1 MAPEVSPS
9 ARVPA
14 FLAGGGEM
22 GARMRA
28 NNWGMSLL
36 GPPERWAQPLK
47 TLVAVMLA
55 SNQPMFVAWGPKR
68 LMLYNDGYAE
78 ILGLKHPAALGQ
90 SFERVW
96 SEIWDELEPI
106 MASCYDGEPTQM
118 DDITLLMHRHGYP
131 EETHFAFSYTPVR
144 DEAGRVAGVFCPCTE
159 TTAKVLAARRQ
170 AFRLGLEDRLG
181 GLSDPR
187 QAMAAAAEA
196 LGRHLDAAQVGYAE
210 VDGDGHATT
219 GGEFHDGRLPGFLP
233 GRYRLKDYG
242 TAMAADMAAGRI
254 VAVHDVR
261 EDARTSSPDALTAYA
276 AISLR
281 AFVIIPLVKQGLL
294 TAYLYAAHPEP
305 RHWSDED
312 VLLAREVAERTWAAV
327 EQARAEAALRE
338 SEGRFRFLDRLG
350 EVTARASAP
359 REIMAATAGLLGEY
373 LRTTRCAYADV
384 DADNDRFTIRDDW
397 TDGAASSA
405 GEYSLNLFGSRA
417 ADDMRTGRTL
427 IVRDV
432 DGELATGDGG
442 AMFNAIGVKAIVCC
456 PLVKRERLVAMMA
469 VHQSSPR
476 DWTAGE
482 VALLETVV
490 ERAWAHIER
499 VRAEEA
505 LRESEARFRLMADA
519 VPQIIWIT
527 DAEGRTEFFNR
538 QWSDYTGVL
547 YEPTTAAEVAAS
559 FVHPDDAALTMERFE
574 EARRASSTFLVEHRI
589 RSKTGDWRWFLV
601 RGEPHRDPG
610 TGRITRWFGASV
622 DIHDRRHA
630 ETALRESEARWRG
643 LFERMQEGFALCELI
658 HDAEGRAV
666 DYRHLEL
673 NAAWERL
680 TGVPSEAVQGRL
692 ASEAIPGLEPFWL
705 ETYARVVETGE
716 PAHFEHY
723 LAAYGRWFEVT
734 AYRTEPGRFAA
745 VFSNVTGRRR
755 AEERQALL
763 AREVDHR
770 AKNTLAVVQAALR
783 LTKAPDLP
791 GYIRAIEGRVGALA
805 RAQTLLAD
813 DRWAGTDLRTLLRG
827 ELAPFLGA
835 GNGGGPLAELDG
847 PDVALPAGAAQPL
860 AMAVHELATNALKY
874 GALSVPTGRIA
885 MSWRLDGGPS
895 GILRL
900 CWAERGGP
908 PVTAPPSRRG
918 FGSRVLEGTVRGQLD
933 GTLVLLWDAAGLVCD
948 MDVPLGRDSLP
959 GGVVGADADVILP

>member
-1 MAPEVSPS
+1 MAVEGSPS

-28 NNWGMSLL
+28 HDWGMSLL

-55 SNQPMFVAWGPKR
+55 SNQPMFVAWGPQR
-68 LMLYNDGYAE
+68 LMLYNDSYSE

-90 SFERVW
+90 PFEQVW

-106 MASCYDGEPTQM
+106 MARCYDGEPTQM
-118 DDITLLMHRHGYP
+118 DDITLLMHRHGYL

-144 DEAGRVAGVFCPCTE
+144 DEAGGVTGVFCACAE
-159 TTAKVLAARRQ
+159 TTAKVLAERRQ
-170 AFRLGLEDRLG
+170 AFRLGLEDKLG

-187 QAMAAAAEA
+187 QAMAAAAKA
-196 LGRHLDAAQVGYAE
+196 LGCHLDAAQVGYAE
-210 VDGDGHATT
+210 VDRDGHATT

-254 VAVHDVR
+254 VVVHDVW
-261 EDARTSSPDALTAYA
+261 EDARTSSSDILTAYT

-281 AFVIIPLVKQGLL
+281 AFVIIPLVKEGRL
-294 TAYLYAAHPEP
+294 TAYLYAAHSEP
-305 RHWSDED
+305 RRWSDED

-350 EVTARASAP
+350 QVTAHATAP

-405 GEYSLNLFGSRA
+405 GEYSLDLFGSRA
-417 ADDMRTGRTL
+417 AAEMRTGRTL

-432 DGELATGDGG
+432 DKELATGDGG
-442 AMFNAIGVKAIVCC
+442 AMFNAIGIKAIVCC

-505 LRESEARFRLMADA
+505 LRESEARFRLTADA

-538 QWSDYTGVL
+538 QWSDYTGVP
-547 YEPTTAAEVAAS
+547 YEPATAAEVAAS

-574 EARRASSTFLVEHRI
+574 EARRTGGTFLVEHRI
-589 RSKTGDWRWFLV
+589 RSKAGDWRWFLV
-601 RGEPHRDPG
+601 RGEPHRDPRSS
-610 TGRITRWFGASV
+610 RITRWFGASV

-658 HDAEGRAV
+658 YGAEGRAV

-680 TGVPSEAVQGRL
+680 TGVPNEAVQGRL

-783 LTKAPDLP
+783 LTKAPDLS

-813 DRWAGTDLRTLLRG
+813 DRWAGADLRTLLRG

-835 GNGGGPLAELDG
+835 SNGGGPLAELDG
-847 PDVALPAGAAQPL
+847 PAVALPAGAAQPL

-874 GALSVPTGRIA
+874 GALSVPTGRVA
-885 MSWRLDGGPS
+885 VSWRLESEPLGT
-895 GILRL
+895 LRL
-900 CWAERGGP
+900 RWAERGGP

-933 GTLVLLWDAAGLVCD
+933 GTLVLFWDAAGLVCD
-948 MDVPLGRDSLP
+948 MDVPLGRDPLP
-959 GGVVGADADVILP
+959 GGVVGSDANIIPP